1 MPLKQKEAYSS
12 HSLFLYCIFVNTNHS
27 DNQYIKGSIG
37 YYPADYPATHFHKCS
52 TPYKL
57 SSMIIPSVRFP
68 AFILFVYALLIIS
81 PVAAI
86 SLSPGTSFAGAP
98 TIANGDPVYIQGIA
112 TGHPGSGLQVW
123 LIGYNYVK
131 ISTVY
136 TNADNTY
143 EFELKSADT
152 QSLAPGQYFVLVQ
165 HPMMNGV
172 FDIYYDAAT
181 GSVINRQLGSGISV
195 FQLTGSGSLQNTDGA
210 NALMRAINSQ
220 NLDDT
225 FATTS
230 FIIGNPKTFI
240 NPIGDHAVGDKF
252 TINGST
258 NLAVG
263 NNLNIEITSSS
274 FNPTQK
280 VQSAEFS
287 GSAGTVN
294 VKQGTLG
301 FNRWSFDVDASSFK
315 PDEYI
320 VTVSGTTIDV
330 KSSTT
335 FNIVKKLPA
344 TIKTPLPE
352 TTVPT
357 TIPITSIQPI
367 PGTTTQRSPISPA
380 VVVVAC
386 SLVGCATLLKRK

>member
-1 MPLKQKEAYSS
+1 
-12 HSLFLYCIFVNTNHS
+12 
-27 DNQYIKGSIG
+27 
-37 YYPADYPATHFHKCS
+37 
-52 TPYKL
+52 
-57 SSMIIPSVRFP
+57 MIIPSLRNPVF
-68 AFILFVYALLIIS
+68 LLLLCALLIIPPLS
-81 PVAAI
+81 AI
-86 SLSPGTSFAGAP
+86 SLSPGSSFAGAP
-98 TIANGDPVYIQGIA
+98 TIANGDPVYIHGIA
-112 TGHPGSGLQVW
+112 TGHPSSGLQVW

-143 EFELKSADT
+143 EYELKSADT
-152 QSLAPGQYFVLVQ
+152 QSLVSGQYFVLVQ
-165 HPMMNGV
+165 HPMMNSV
-172 FDIYYDAAT
+172 FDIYYDTAT
-181 GSVINRQLGSGISV
+181 GSVINRQLGTSMSI

-230 FIIGNPKTFI
+230 FIIGNPKAFI
-240 NPIGDHAVGDKF
+240 NPIGDHTVGDKF

-263 NNLNIEITSSS
+263 NNLNFEITSSS
-274 FNPTQK
+274 FSPTQK

-287 GSAGTVN
+287 GSSGTVK
-294 VKQGTLG
+294 VEPGTNG
-301 FNRWSFDVDASSFK
+301 FNRWSFDVDASTFK

-330 KSSTT
+330 TSSTT
-335 FNIVKKLPA
+335 FNIVKKLP
-344 TIKTPLPE
+344 TTVKTPSPE

-357 TIPITSIQPI
+357 IIPITTNQPT
-367 PGTTTQRSPISPA
+367 PPTTTQRSPISPA
-380 VVVVAC
+380 VIVVAF
-386 SLVGCATLLKRK
+386 SLVGCVMLLKRK